1 MLQRDDITEKQKKG
15 SGKLSERAEGKQK
28 PREEWREERNGC
40 TGWQSPDLS
49 FPALVSHAEDMQL
62 SPCPGRA
69 GFVPW
74 VPLPPSPSPG
84 PPWQC
89 RWLLASPGS
98 PGVLSPAE
106 LCWSHLP
113 PDVTSFPS
121 CSRNS
126 VDFWSFWR
134 LFVLLVFPEHISWH
148 TFTPRACRFPKL
160 SVTTGG
166 CYIPIYPV

>member
-1 MLQRDDITEKQKKG
+1 MTISWLVISSSRQPCRRQK
-15 SGKLSERAEGKQK
+15 
-28 PREEWREERNGC
+28 
-40 TGWQSPDLS
+40 
-49 FPALVSHAEDMQL
+49 L

-69 GFVPW
+69 GFIPW
-74 VPLPPSPSPG
+74 VPLPPSLSPV

-98 PGVLSPAE
+98 LGVLSPAE

-121 CSRNS
+121 CSRNFVNS
-126 VDFWSFWR
+126 WSFRR

-148 TFTPRACRFPKL
+148 TFTHWACRFPKL
-160 SVTTGG
+160 SVTTGVY
-166 CYIPIYPV
+166 YIPIYPYIVYPFPKQVMSLFYSFNCEQGMLKAYLIYCVNI